1 MPDIILAPALIDTT
15 AQESLFQTFG
25 EAVEVGPFL
34 IGGAIYEVLQSQTP
48 TAAILI
54 QVFKTV
60 IVGTVA
66 TSTNMDAAHAPVLDF
81 TTGGCR
87 YKPHVFGGKIHIAY
101 QSNTKSQT
109 VSFTVFNPVTGLFE
123 ASPFPAILDS
133 GFPHPPATTPQ
144 GNVSDFGVRSDGSAI
159 WVGFKWNAAITTFQ
173 MGFQTC
179 PAAGAWSAFTV
190 LESEGAG
197 FPPTQPTFSI
207 PSVGIDAAD
216 TAHVAYLNSSTGLNG
231 GMKYLNIT
239 IGGAVSAPA
248 QIIPLIGN
256 NQPRPGVIK
265 FLGANIFIPVTVTVG
280 GGTGSKITAMV
291 GTPLAAPVWTQT
303 DLETTG
309 AGVFLASQQA
319 TAILIDGLTATVVW
333 IHNPDATSIQLN
345 RSVFLNPAWDVA
357 AVFYDLI
364 ANPPNA
370 QPPANEFI
378 ASLSV
383 GKIGSQGA
391 VIVTSDASGLGAVGY
406 LLFQGAAA
414 PPAPPV
420 PSVTVIIF
428 PFPMMI
434 ECCCP
439 GKMVSCVEPS
449 KDGKLY
455 APTKTALKISD

>member
-1 MPDIILAPALIDTT
+1 MPDITLAPALIDTT
-15 AQESLFQTFG
+15 AQESLFQSFG

-34 IGGAIYEVLQSQTP
+34 LGGAIYEVLQSQTP
-48 TAAILI
+48 TNAVLV

-81 TTGGCR
+81 TTGPCR

-109 VSFTVFNPVTGLFE
+109 VSFTVFNPTTGLFE

-173 MGFQTC
+173 LGFQTC

-197 FPPTQPTFSI
+197 FPPTQPAFGPISAG
-207 PSVGIDAAD
+207 VDVAD
-216 TAHVAYLNSSTGLNG
+216 TTHIAYMNSSTGLNG

-248 QIIPLIGN
+248 QIIPLVGN
-256 NQPRPGVIK
+256 NQPRPGVPK
-265 FLGANIFIPVTVTVG
+265 FLGANILIPVTQTVG
-280 GGTGSKITAMV
+280 GGTGSKITMMV
-291 GTPLAAPVWTQT
+291 GTPLAAPVWTET

-309 AGVFLASQQA
+309 AGVFLAGQQA
-319 TAILIDGLTATVVW
+319 IAVLIDGTTATAVW
-333 IHNPDATSIQLN
+333 IHNPDSTSIQLN
-345 RSVFLNPAWDVA
+345 RSVFLNPAWDVPG
-357 AVFYDLI
+357 VFYDLI
-364 ANPPNA
+364 ANPPNSIPIA
-370 QPPANEFI
+370 DQFI

-391 VIVTSDASGLGAVGY
+391 VIVTGDPSDTGAVAY
-406 LLFQGAAA
+406 LLFQGAAP

-420 PSVTVIIF
+420 PSITVIVF
-428 PFPMMI
+428 PFPIMF

-439 GKMVSCVEPS
+439 NKLVSCVEPS
-449 KDGKLY
+449 ADGNLY
-455 APTKTALKISD
+455 APTKTALRMG